1 MATQSLIPPNINY
14 GKLSADEYDPN
25 ATYSSGDL
33 RIHDNILYK
42 ANQDISVAEPWT
54 PAHWDA
60 TTIAAE
66 LKAQAEDISDLNSS
80 SGLYTPQIYWSE
92 SSEPLTV
99 DNVSVRWYKMGNLC
113 IIGGRFNVTDVGNPG
128 NSQLLTIS
136 LPDDITL
143 EPTGVMIIGKYISS
157 QEDLYV
163 RGNGNTLSVVHD
175 IGGGYSSQYIG
186 NGYQGF
192 TIVAF
197 CR

>member
-1 MATQSLIPPNINY
+1 MKIENLMEKDTVLDDDYLIVNGTDGTKKAKKSNF
-14 GKLSADEYDPN
+14 LSE
-25 ATYSSGDL
+25 
-33 RIHDNILYK
+33 
-42 ANQDISVAEPWT
+42 
-54 PAHWDA
+54 
-60 TTIAAE
+60 
-66 LKAQAEDISDLNSS
+66 LNSS

-113 IIGGRFNVTDVGNPG
+113 IIGGRFNVADVGNPG

-143 EPTGVMIIGKYISS
+143 EPTDVMIIGRYISP

-175 IGGGYSSQYIG
+175 IGGSYSSQYIV

-197 CR
+197 CQ